1 MQVHVRAH
9 LSETTALATGA
20 VGLAAEP
27 AAVDDGLVLILVPAP
42 RTQSSPESGDPVEI
56 DRLSYPSLSSA
67 RGAVLEASGATKLRI
82 APAVPAADL
91 YGGLLLDAALE
102 GLDAAGLQRAR
113 DWIVLVSAAWGALRL
128 QDRVP
133 ADRIDMCDRPPGLGH
148 LVQYWQEPFAGV
160 MPQTMGDGLMVDCRS
175 DEYVLTWRPTGKQ
188 SERWVYLKPVRDA
201 TFERGSQGSMARR
214 MRGVVLHRILEDGLD
229 PRQPEDLAAALA
241 EHFTLR
247 LSEPER
253 EGKPWMLRVVET
265 A

>member
-1 MQVHVRAH
+1 M
-9 LSETTALATGA
+9 
-20 VGLAAEP
+20 
-27 AAVDDGLVLILVPAP
+27 LILVPAP
-42 RTQSSPESGDPVEI
+42 RTQATPGSGDPVEF
-56 DRLSYPSLSSA
+56 DRLSYPALTSA
-67 RGAVLEASGATKLRI
+67 RSAVLDASGASNLRI
-82 APAVPAADL
+82 IPAVPAIDL
-91 YGGLLLDAALE
+91 YGGMLLDAALE
-102 GLDAAGLQRAR
+102 GLDAAGRQRAH
-113 DWIVLVSAAWGALRL
+113 DWVVLVSAAWGALRL
-128 QDRVP
+128 HDRVP

-148 LVQYWQEPFAGV
+148 LVQYWQEPFGGV
-160 MPQTMGDGLMVDCRS
+160 LPEVMGDGLMVDCRS

-214 MRGVVLHRILEDGLD
+214 MRGVVVHRILSDGLD
-229 PRQPEDLAAALA
+229 QQQPEDLADALA

>member
-1 MQVHVRAH
+1 M
-9 LSETTALATGA
+9 
-20 VGLAAEP
+20 
-27 AAVDDGLVLILVPAP
+27 LILAPAP
-42 RTQSSPESGDPVEI
+42 KSQSILDLGDPVEF
-56 DRLSYPSLSSA
+56 DRLSYPSLTSA
-67 RGAVLEASGATKLRI
+67 RSAVLEASGATGLRI
-82 APAVPAADL
+82 APAAPAVEL
-91 YGGLLLDAALE
+91 YAGLLLEAALD
-102 GLDAAGLQRAR
+102 GLDPVARQRAH

-128 QDRVP
+128 HDRVP

-160 MPQTMGDGLMVDCRS
+160 LPQSMGDGLMVDCRS
-175 DEYVLTWRPTGKQ
+175 DEYVLTWRPAGKQ

-214 MRGVVLHRILEDGLD
+214 MRGVVLHRILADGLD
-229 PRQPEDLAAALA
+229 QQQPEDLATALA